1 MDMQSGLGRHLVN
14 VILGQ
19 SACVEKGRA
28 GSGSSLS
35 CVPHL
40 KKWKVVGLCL
50 EQNSAKII
58 AREEKSH
65 RRTLA
70 KIGHRLCVCTPVVF
84 TRFPSSGH
92 RRFVSM
98 YKQSSDSRDNALESQ
113 APCTQCGTQYVY
125 ANVQHPR
132 RPAAETKGE
141 KIGAFTNRPERPRKE
156 KEEMKQKTQKE
167 GLADGFSCTTL
178 ATGETA
184 SARTTQ

>member
-113 APCTQCGTQYVY
+113 APARSAGRSMFMQTCNTHADQRPKRKAKRLAHSRTDQRGQGKRK
-125 ANVQHPR
+125 R
-132 RPAAETKGE
+132 R
-141 KIGAFTNRPERPRKE
+141 
-156 KEEMKQKTQKE
+156 
-167 GLADGFSCTTL
+167 
-178 ATGETA
+178 
-184 SARTTQ
+184 